1 MSLRDD
7 DEEEFALVPLIRDV
21 AGGLYHLADPAAL
34 DKRSRALPWAF
45 VD

>member
-1 MSLRDD
+1 
-7 DEEEFALVPLIRDV
+7 LIRDV

-34 DKRSRALPWAF
+34 DKRSRALLWAF